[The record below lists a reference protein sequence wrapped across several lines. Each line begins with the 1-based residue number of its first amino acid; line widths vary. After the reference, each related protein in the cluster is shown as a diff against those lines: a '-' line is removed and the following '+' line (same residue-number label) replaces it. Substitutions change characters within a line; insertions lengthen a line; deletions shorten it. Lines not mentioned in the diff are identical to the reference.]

1 MRVIIPLKGVRK
13 TAAGEGVGLLQ
24 TFWFNGLG
32 GWPGTSIV
40 LSSSCDSYEQAGLR
54 TAAPD
59 SLF

>member
-40 LSSSCDSYEQAGLR
+40 LSSCDSYEQAGLG